1 MVVLSGAQRP
11 AEKDLLDRG
20 KEAEMQREGLIKTI
34 ANVAISTLTVLTL
47 TAQASDW
54 TSPPSRLHVKAVLE
68 HEDLLIDGSRGE
80 AVPSHYNLPI
90 GGNM

>member
-1 MVVLSGAQRP
+1 MITYSKQNAQKSP
-11 AEKDLLDRG
+11 PVFSMSVSFIASPLVC
-20 KEAEMQREGLIKTI
+20 QGLIKTI

-54 TSPPSRLHVKAVLE
+54 TSPPSLLHMKAVLE

-80 AVPSHYNLPI
+80 AVPSH
-90 GGNM
+90 